1 MQPGLTRLAS
11 IPAPI
16 TCRQRLLPILL
27 RRAAISQLWNTRRT
41 RARTLADAAFSPLP
55 PGQFLPIR
63 AIEFCGK
70 EKERNRRINF
80 SKDHPDFFERK
91 SNNGKGGWKDR
102 RVCWTLV
109 DSLLLSFLSLG
120 KEEGKLIGSVRSRS
134 WNDTVSF
141 ASRLKYLKFL
151 PTRTATRQLEH

>member
-41 RARTLADAAFSPLP
+41 RARTLADAAFSPP
-55 PGQFLPIR
+55 ANFYRSVQSNFVEKR
-63 AIEFCGK
+63 K
-70 EKERNRRINF
+70 KERNRRINF